1 MLAFLTALVVGAG
14 QTIAQRAH
22 LDVLAPIAAEV
33 PARGGNT
40 GGFWGLTRG
49 VGVVALGGMLVLGR
63 GWAGLH
69 EVITGTGF
77 ALGLLLGTA
86 GWVVLARQLDFHD
99 HPHVHP
105 HVSHHH
111 IHSHRGADQ
120 THDHA
125 LPEFGL
131 AEGLLTPGN
140 LAAAAPAIALEVTPA
155 VLYLVTYLAV
165 STVSMAVFGYWLG
178 ASRRRGD
185 DPGWVAR
192 AQSAVAGAGL
202 VVGAVWVIERWPL
215 G

>member
-1 MLAFLTALVVGAG
+1 M
-14 QTIAQRAH
+14 
-22 LDVLAPIAAEV
+22 

-49 VGVVALGGMLVLGR
+49 VGVVAIGGILVLGR

-69 EVITGTGF
+69 EVMAGTGF
-77 ALGLLLGTA
+77 VVGLLLGTA
-86 GWVVLARQLDFHD
+86 GWVVLARRLDFHD

-125 LPEFGL
+125 LPGFGL
-131 AEGLLTPGN
+131 AEGLFTPGN
-140 LAAAAPAIALEVTPA
+140 LAAAAPAAALEVTPA

-202 VVGAVWVIERWPL
+202 VVGAVWVIERWPP